1 MSFDSDFASTYNQIK
16 LKALVSTSSIIDE
29 KDRWVILVLGICHF
43 IYN

>member
-16 LKALVSTSSIIDE
+16 LKALVSTGSIIDE
-29 KDRWVILVLGICHF
+29 KDRWVILILGICHI